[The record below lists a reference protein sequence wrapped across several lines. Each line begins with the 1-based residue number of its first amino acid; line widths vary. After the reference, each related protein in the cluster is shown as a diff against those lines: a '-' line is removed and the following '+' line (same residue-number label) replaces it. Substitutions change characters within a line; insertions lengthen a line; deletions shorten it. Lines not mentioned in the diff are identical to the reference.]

1 MRRILLLSA
10 ILMAGTAVSAQ
21 EGTTYLLM
29 EMMEIKDGMGQQYL
43 EVEEFWSG
51 IHQQRAEAG
60 DILGWDLWSMEPSGT
75 EQGFP
80 YMTVT
85 LYKDMESMMA
95 GMTWDQIMAYAKK
108 AHPDMT
114 DEELAAMGDKTGE
127 SRDLAVRIFAVE
139 LDHAGEFNVGLG
151 TIATMAWMKS
161 DHAEYEEMESE
172 VFKPMHEAKIAAG
185 KSMGW
190 SFINFILPTGSERY
204 ASHLAVNF
212 YEDMN
217 QFINDGWSTSGMSMA
232 EQIGVETALE
242 TRELKSVSLAEV
254 IMSIR

>member
-1 MRRILLLSA
+1 M
-10 ILMAGTAVSAQ
+10 MAGIAVSAQ

-51 IHQQRAEAG
+51 IHQQRVEAG
-60 DILGWDLWSMEPSGT
+60 EIRGWDLWTMEPSGT

-95 GMTWDQIMAYAKK
+95 GMTWDQIMAHAKE
-108 AHPDMT
+108 AYPDMT
-114 DEELAAMGDKTGE
+114 DEELAAMGEKTGE

-139 LDHAGEFNVGLG
+139 LDYAGEFEVGLG

-161 DHAEYEEMESE
+161 NDANYEELESE
-172 VFKPMHEAKIAAG
+172 VFKPMHEEKIAAG
-185 KSMGW
+185 GLMGW
-190 SFINFILPTGSERY
+190 SFIGFMLPMGSERY
-204 ASHLAVNF
+204 ASHVAVNF
-212 YEDMN
+212 FKDMN
-217 QFINDGWSTSGMSMA
+217 QFINDGWSTSGMSSA
-232 EQIGVETALE
+232 EQMGIEAALK
-242 TRELKSVSLAEV
+242 TREMKSVSLAEV
-254 IMSIR
+254 IMSVR